1 MLTAV
6 GHLLVIACI
15 AQHQRAVRCVDVALA
30 AVFAHALDAVAVA
43 QPASVGAVGVWCAH
57 VVLQCVDQTKS
68 ASGLGKRLVF
78 GYEKT
83 ASAGGF
89 LKL

>member
-15 AQHQRAVRCVDVALA
+15 AHHQRAVRCVDVALA

-57 VVLQCVDQTKS
+57 VVLQCVDQTKT
-68 ASGLGKRLVF
+68 ASDWKLLVF
-78 GYEKT
+78 RHEKT
-83 ASAGGF
+83 ASVGG
-89 LKL
+89 L

>member
-1 MLTAV
+1 MLAAV
-6 GHLLVIACI
+6 SHLLVIACI

-57 VVLQCVDQTKS
+57 VVLQCVDQTAALCHK
-68 ASGLGKRLVF
+68 AVVCGLALPAF
-78 GYEKT
+78 
-83 ASAGGF
+83 AAPDQ
-89 LKL
+89 